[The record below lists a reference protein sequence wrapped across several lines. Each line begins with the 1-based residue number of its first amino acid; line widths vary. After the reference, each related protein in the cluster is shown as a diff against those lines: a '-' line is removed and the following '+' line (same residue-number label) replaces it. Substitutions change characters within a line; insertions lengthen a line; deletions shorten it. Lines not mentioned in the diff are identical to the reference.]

1 MKMCSVAMEEKYIYI
16 CEGIAKAKCKM
27 TQILDWATTA
37 NTK

>member
-1 MKMCSVAMEEKYIYI
+1 MKMCSVAMEENIYI